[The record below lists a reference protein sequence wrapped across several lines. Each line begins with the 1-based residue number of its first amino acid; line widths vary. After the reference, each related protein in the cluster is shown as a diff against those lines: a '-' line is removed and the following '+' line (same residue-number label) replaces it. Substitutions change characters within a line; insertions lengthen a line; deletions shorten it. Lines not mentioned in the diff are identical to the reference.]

1 MDEYKIYFEKFK
13 NAILLFIFGIVLFVF
28 LLSKLMP
35 SVQAI
40 FRDNKTYKT
49 QVESYEEK
57 QRTLETLKQQ
67 AAKKSKEQKND
78 PVAKK
83 FYKPII
89 SGADTETIITDQLQD
104 VITILRANMIK
115 ARSIDYEYDP
125 ADDAFVA
132 NAGDKYHV
140 CRLTLELISDYKS
153 FERFMQDLYKHE
165 HFLDMENIEILPYE
179 KNKKILLI
187 NMKLKLYAQK

>member
-1 MDEYKIYFEKFK
+1 MGEYKVYFEKFK
-13 NAILLFIFGIVLFVF
+13 NAILLLIFGIILFIF

-35 SVQAI
+35 SVQSI
-40 FRDNKTYKT
+40 FNDNKTYKT
-49 QVESYEEK
+49 QTASYEEK

-67 AAKKSKEQKND
+67 AVNREKQKAKD
-78 PVAKK
+78 PITKK

-89 SGADTETIITDQLQD
+89 TGSDTETVITDQLQD
-104 VITILRANMIK
+104 IIRILRANMIK

-125 ADDAFVA
+125 QDDAFVA

-140 CRLTLELISDYKS
+140 CRLTLELIAEYKA

-165 HFLDMENIEILPYE
+165 HFLDMETIEITPYQ